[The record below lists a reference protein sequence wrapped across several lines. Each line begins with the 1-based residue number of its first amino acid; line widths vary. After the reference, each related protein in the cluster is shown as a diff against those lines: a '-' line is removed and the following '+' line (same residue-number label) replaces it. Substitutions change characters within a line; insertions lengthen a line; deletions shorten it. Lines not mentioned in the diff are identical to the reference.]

1 MCWITGKPFA
11 SQGRHSVSGGHFSPL
26 RVTVPACLFPGGRTM
41 PAVDTKSIA
50 RELKKDG
57 TQSVSVGMRAA
68 KRFGADKCTTL
79 AAGIAFYS
87 AFSLAPMLLMVIAV
101 AGWFYGAEA
110 ARGQLFSRVQGFLGS
125 DAAAAIQAI
134 VEHAHQQ
141 GGGGFAAILS
151 IVLLVVGASATFSS
165 LNTAL
170 DVVLPMP
177 KRESRSGVVQMVRT
191 RLISF
196 GLVLGVAFLLIV
208 SLVLDTV
215 ITFIGA
221 MLWQNTPFVFFG
233 NLAQMLVSFV
243 IMLAAF
249 GALIKFLP
257 DASALVRWRDAAWGG
272 AVSALLFTI
281 GKKLFAMY
289 LAHAGTA
296 SAFGAAGSLAVLLMW
311 LYFSAAVLL
320 LGAEVAAVRGGFDL
334 RDDSA
339 TAPDTAS
346 HPAGAS
352 ASAGTAPHAAG
363 QRLNPGQTAHDVMAR
378 ARTAIGSAT
387 AHRGA
392 GPNRSAARQVPG
404 QAIQHPENSLAPAS
418 TVPLAPPSTARSLQA
433 AVDRA
438 IARSRYPTLL
448 KLATQAA
455 PLVLQGI
462 SLLLPTHRR
471 AVMPPSAPAR
481 GAKGATAEPSKGRGK
496 SAVVAAMLAALF
508 QGKKRPAPPK
518 RGVTHVTGVKTSYGR
533 AVASRTRHPVATALF
548 AAGTGLVIASL
559 ANRTKK

>member
-1 MCWITGKPFA
+1 
-11 SQGRHSVSGGHFSPL
+11 
-26 RVTVPACLFPGGRTM
+26 
-41 PAVDTKSIA
+41 
-50 RELKKDG
+50 
-57 TQSVSVGMRAA
+57 
-68 KRFGADKCTTL
+68 
-79 AAGIAFYS
+79 
-87 AFSLAPMLLMVIAV
+87 MLLMVIAV

-125 DAAAAIQAI
+125 DAASAIQAI

-151 IVLLVVGASATFSS
+151 IVLLIVGASATFSS

-177 KRESRSGVVQMVRT
+177 DSGARSGVVQMVRT

-257 DASALVRWRDAAWGG
+257 DASALVRLRDAAWGG
-272 AVSALLFTI
+272 AVSAVLFTI

-320 LGAEVAAVRGGFDL
+320 LGAEVTAVRGGFDKQSEKAGADVGNESESVGHADNVSHGASPGIATQGVIARARNVVGTVTGQGA
-334 RDDSA
+334 RDGQAAAA
-339 TAPDTAS
+339 TAP
-346 HPAGAS
+346 
-352 ASAGTAPHAAG
+352 
-363 QRLNPGQTAHDVMAR
+363 R
-378 ARTAIGSAT
+378 
-387 AHRGA
+387 
-392 GPNRSAARQVPG
+392 VPG
-404 QAIQHPENSLAPAS
+404 RAVQRPARSLAPAS
-418 TVPLAPPSTARSLQA
+418 TVPLKPPSPAVSLQA

-438 IARSRYPTLL
+438 IAQSRYPTLL
-448 KLATQAA
+448 KFAAQSA

-462 SLLLPTHRR
+462 TLLLPLRR
-471 AVMPPSAPAR
+471 RSR
-481 GAKGATAEPSKGRGK
+481 KGRATPPATVPSRVDGDASHK
-496 SAVVAAMLAALF
+496 GRLARLTALLAALSAP
-508 QGKKRPAPPK
+508 RPTPPK

-533 AVASRTRHPVATALF
+533 AVASRTRHPVAAALF

-559 ANRTKK
+559 ANRKK